1 MLKRDLEAGGGG
13 EDQPPSGA
21 WEGQGLRGRETPQG
35 GEGSRRGGIQA
46 WGEAGTLQVWMVEKP
61 KGLVRDTGA

>member
-35 GEGSRRGGIQA
+35 EEGSRRGGIQA
-46 WGEAGTLQVWMVEKP
+46 WGEAGTLQV
-61 KGLVRDTGA
+61 